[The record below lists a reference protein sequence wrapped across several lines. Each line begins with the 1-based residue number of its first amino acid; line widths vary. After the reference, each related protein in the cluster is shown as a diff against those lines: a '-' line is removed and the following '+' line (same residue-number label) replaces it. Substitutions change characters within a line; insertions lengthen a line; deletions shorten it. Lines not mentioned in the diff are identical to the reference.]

1 MPFQKTPHAAAD
13 YVSQDAL
20 FARAIRYSANQ
31 HTPNVWRK
39 TAKRSVF
46 TRIKNA
52 SLGYSSPPPSHKK
65 AAETPY

>member
-13 YVSQDAL
+13 YVTQDAL

-46 TRIKNA
+46 T
-52 SLGYSSPPPSHKK
+52 PPPSHKK